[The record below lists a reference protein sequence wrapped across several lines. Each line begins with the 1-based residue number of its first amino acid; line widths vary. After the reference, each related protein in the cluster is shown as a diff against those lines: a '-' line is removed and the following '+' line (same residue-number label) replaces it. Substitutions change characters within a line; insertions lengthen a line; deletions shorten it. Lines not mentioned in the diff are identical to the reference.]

1 MLNFFIIKTS
11 IRLHSLRKKK
21 REKKARK
28 HTGFTWLKIKCKISP
43 VYKLILG
50 INSDTY
56 AHKVKIKRSK
66 NSCCHY
72 YKKIGMTEKVDL
84 EN

>member
-11 IRLHSLRKKK
+11 IRLHSLRKKE
-21 REKKARK
+21 REEKARK
-28 HTGFTWLKIKCKISP
+28 HTGVTWLKI
-43 VYKLILG
+43 ILNM
-50 INSDTY
+50 NSDTF

-66 NSCCHY
+66 NNCCHY